1 MPAPDK
7 ISFVQGKMYIDA
19 GFRVELTGY
28 EEPRLHRAIDRLIRR
43 LTVQTGNPFSTG
55 GGEENVEVSLVIQ
68 CSGPGEKIQ
77 SVGEDESYTLDIN
90 SARAELTAPTPL
102 GILCGIETLLQLVEF
117 DTVGRL
123 YYNLSNL
130 MQWDFLFPQFTSK
143 MNRGFL
149 GEGFSS
155 MSVATGC
162 P

>member
-1 MPAPDK
+1 MFSAQLRCLALFFGCILAVFSICVSSISAQARRGRNDLMPAPDK

-43 LTVQTGNPFSTG
+43 LTVQTGNPFAAG

-90 SARAELTAPTPL
+90 PAQAEDGAH
-102 GILCGIETLLQLVEF
+102 
-117 DTVGRL
+117 
-123 YYNLSNL
+123 SS
-130 MQWDFLFPQFTSK
+130 WDFVR
-143 MNRGFL
+143 NRDFI
-149 GEGFSS
+149 
-155 MSVATGC
+155 TTC
-162 P
+162 RI